1 MLTAKARS
9 ASLQFLITDVIGN
22 CYAHVAFKRWLWEML
37 LPINV
42 A

>member
-9 ASLQFLITDVIGN
+9 ALLQFLITGVIKN
-22 CYAHVAFKRWLWEML
+22 CYAHVAFMRWLWEGL
-37 LPINV
+37 LPINI